1 MCEHWRKIAKKTK
14 NSRLVRV
21 LEGELGKVGKTRKQ
35 KVLLIFILAVLA
47 GLFFSVLFGGNA
59 AAKRV
64 VQVKSPNLFEM
75 DPLEKVGKGFVKEV
89 EVEKVCL
96 ETEARKK
103 EEEVKRDEKKEKYLN
118 LIEDHPMER
127 MIEPLLEKDENV
139 SAFLIGI
146 AKKESDWGKHS
157 PKKNGREC
165 FNYWGYKGKHDTTA
179 SGYSCF
185 DSPEQAVDVVGGR
198 IEDLIGK
205 KVDTPERMIVWKC
218 GSTCAGHDP
227 ASVRKW
233 ISDVSQYYYKLKT

>member
-157 PKKNGREC
+157 PKKTVGNVSTIGGIRAS
-165 FNYWGYKGKHDTTA
+165 TTRRLPDILVLIRLSRRWMWWA
-179 SGYSCF
+179 EGL
-185 DSPEQAVDVVGGR
+185 R
-198 IEDLIGK
+198 ISSAK
-205 KVDTPERMIVWKC
+205 K
-218 GSTCAGHDP
+218 STRR
-227 ASVRKW
+227 SE
-233 ISDVSQYYYKLKT
+233 